1 MLFCLL
7 TPGSFSE
14 LCWAHCKV
22 HFKMLHYWWSS
33 SYCFL
38 ESFWTVCL
46 VLPGFLSSK
55 PYHQQHKFCNWKL
68 IRIHLVECNA
78 LRRFINWKSTMSY
91 NFWINSGILCGF
103 QLTATFI
110 ALFIDSALLFAHNFF
125 VFILLFASVT
135 KLEILG
141 FKRLS

>member
-1 MLFCLL
+1 MQFIINIFIHASNLHIFIFFILTIFIYFFYIFTIIFTYIHFCTYNTFTPHCLNESIVFRKKLLFCLL

-55 PYHQQHKFCNWKL
+55 PYQQQHKFCNWKL
-68 IRIHLVECNA
+68 IRIH
-78 LRRFINWKSTMSY
+78 
-91 NFWINSGILCGF
+91 
-103 QLTATFI
+103 
-110 ALFIDSALLFAHNFF
+110 
-125 VFILLFASVT
+125 
-135 KLEILG
+135 
-141 FKRLS
+141 RLSVMHCRDL